1 MSDTVYDVAIV
12 GAGPAGL
19 TSALY
24 CGRANLSTI
33 VFGNIYE
40 SQIARA
46 GDIRNY
52 PGIESIQGVDL
63 IEKFQNQAKQ
73 YNIILVPSN
82 VTRAIP
88 GELFTLYSDVDEY
101 RCRSVIVATGSKH
114 RELNIPGEQELAYK
128 GVSYCSICDGN
139 LYKGKVVAMVGSGDQ
154 AAKAALYLAG
164 LCREV
169 IVLTDK
175 SDMESP
181 QYMDQIKLTPAIRV
195 IGEARVTAIEGG
207 EAVGRVKFRVD
218 EGPEEVADVEAVFI
232 EGGIPNTLLARELGL
247 ELDDKGN
254 ISVSRPDQTT
264 NVAGVFA
271 AGDVT
276 SGIHQVSKA
285 VGDGASAAMSA
296 ILYVKKKEEE
306 QPEQVIRYLF
316 RNIKNAI
323 YINIELP
330 YDG

>member
-1 MSDTVYDVAIV
+1 MSDTIYDVAIV

-33 VFGNIYE
+33 VFGNIYD
-40 SQIARA
+40 SQIAKA

-63 IEKFQNQAKQ
+63 IEKFEHQAEH

-88 GELFTLYSDVDEY
+88 GEYFTLYSDVDEY
-101 RCRSVIVATGSKH
+101 KCRSIVVATGSKH
-114 RELNIPGEQELAYK
+114 RELNIPGEKEYAYK

-139 LYKGKVVAMVGSGDQ
+139 LYKGKVVALVGSGDQ

-164 LCREV
+164 LCKEV
-169 IVLTDK
+169 IALTDK
-175 SDMESP
+175 PDMDSP
-181 QYMDQIKLTPAIRV
+181 MYFEQIKSAPNVRV
-195 IGEARVTAIEGG
+195 IGEARVIGIEGD
-207 EAVGRVKFRVD
+207 EYVKRIKFRANG
-218 EGPEEVADVEAVFI
+218 GPVEAADVEAVFI

-247 ELDDKGN
+247 TLDEKGN
-254 ISVSRPDQTT
+254 INVSRPDQST
-264 NVAGVFA
+264 NVEGVFA

-285 VGDGASAAMSA
+285 VGEGASAAMSA
-296 ILYVKKKEEE
+296 MLYVKK
-306 QPEQVIRYLF
+306 RF
-316 RNIKNAI
+316 RKT
-323 YINIELP
+323 
-330 YDG
+330 GTT